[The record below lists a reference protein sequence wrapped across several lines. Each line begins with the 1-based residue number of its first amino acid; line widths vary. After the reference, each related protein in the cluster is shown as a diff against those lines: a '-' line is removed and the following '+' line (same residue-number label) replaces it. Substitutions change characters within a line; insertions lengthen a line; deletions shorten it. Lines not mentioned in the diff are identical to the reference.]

1 MHEKIIDL
9 HTHTLFSDGRESL
22 ENLLKMAQERNIEI
36 LSITDHESIY
46 VYDVLKENNSIKII
60 TGVELSAF
68 YKGNI
73 IHVLGYGFDVNNE
86 NMRKYC
92 DDIFETSLKRTY
104 EYLKILD
111 KYNIVIPDTIVKEH
125 IENKY
130 PLQYE
135 RLFSIM
141 YKLNI
146 PFDRETLENEFL
158 VIKKKIKMPYLKVN
172 EAVKLINDANGY
184 AIVAHPYKYKWD
196 DVEDNLDILISQGI
210 VGVECYHSDA
220 PKEFM
225 DMLVKYCKRNS
236 LLISGGSDAHKYYK
250 NTDNKRSLGYGT
262 MNNLS
267 INKGDVSFQLIKLA
281 KNTINTHK

>member
-1 MHEKIIDL
+1 
-9 HTHTLFSDGRESL
+9 
-22 ENLLKMAQERNIEI
+22 
-36 LSITDHESIY
+36 
-46 VYDVLKENNSIKII
+46 
-60 TGVELSAF
+60 
-68 YKGNI
+68 
-73 IHVLGYGFDVNNE
+73 
-86 NMRKYC
+86 
-92 DDIFETSLKRTY
+92 
-104 EYLKILD
+104 
-111 KYNIVIPDTIVKEH
+111 
-125 IENKY
+125 
-130 PLQYE
+130 
-135 RLFSIM
+135 M

-184 AIVAHPYKYKWD
+184 AIVAHPYKYKWE